1 MLFIV
6 LYYSFIYGIVVV
18 QPPALRPHC
27 DLREG
32 CQTLQWR
39 DLNYVLRARVSV
51 QGISLPLFHT
61 LLPPHRQPSTTASLS
76 SRALLEGKCATAA
89 HHKHFISIPWSLVV
103 HPAANDF
110 LPHCSCFFLL
120 QGSRK
125 LECTAEV
132 QLPRDTALPAGFYPW
147 PWPGMGQLLWEVQR
161 SSQIHQ
167 GQQSVGNREEGTDCK
182 REEFNGKPRSACTW
196 PSALL

>member
-1 MLFIV
+1 MALWWCD
-6 LYYSFIYGIVVV
+6 
-18 QPPALRPHC
+18 PPALRPHC

-39 DLNYVLRARVSV
+39 GLNYVLRARVSA
-51 QGISLPLFHT
+51 QGISLPLLHT
-61 LLPPHRQPSTTASLS
+61 LLPPHRQPSTTRSLS
-76 SRALLEGKCATAA
+76 SRALLEGECATAA
-89 HHKHFISIPWSLVV
+89 HHKHFISIPCSLVV

-110 LPHCSCFFLL
+110 LPHCAGFSLL

-132 QLPRDTALPAGFYPW
+132 QTSQRHSPASRLLSLAMTWDG
-147 PWPGMGQLLWEVQR
+147 GLLWELER
-161 SSQIHQ
+161 SQIHQ
-167 GQQSVGNREEGTDCK
+167 GQQSVGNRGEGTDCK